1 MANKVYNLNG
11 GLYSGDAFT
20 AFETRIAS
28 SNNGSIVAS
37 PSDLKVSAGSGMNV
51 TVSTGA
57 GIIGNGT
64 LSGVRFAIDSPVTVA
79 VSAASTA
86 NPRMDSVVAYIDK
99 SVSASTSVVDNTDLG
114 IVKFKSVA
122 GTPASA
128 PTAPSTATIQ
138 SSIGAGNPYM
148 VLANITVPKSSSAA
162 SSFTIRDMRV
172 TPTSAIIT
180 DNSITTSKLANKA
193 VTSDKVDWATFKPY
207 WKTVAISTSSNVT
220 IPAGYRLY
228 RVRVCGNKTDT
239 NSWGIIGCSQATGT
253 TWIYIQGMSNGTWIA
268 DERSVNAPS
277 DKAVMDGARHST
289 QAGFQTWDITISKLS
304 KTGVACMATWETGMT
319 GSKTFNTG
327 RSVFNVTDGT
337 ADMNLYCELS
347 SALWSVEALV
357 EN

>member
-79 VSAASTA
+79 INAASTA

-148 VLANITVPKSSSAA
+148 ILANVTVPKSSTAA
-162 SSFTIRDMRV
+162 SSFTITDMRV

-180 DNSITTSKLANKA
+180 DNSITTKKLANKS
-193 VTSDKVDWATFKPY
+193 VTSAKVDWTTLPYKYVYYHGTQNIGTTALTQLTNMSFTIDTAGTYFIALVGNYQVNGTAGSYPRFGIYIDDDRKFYSAVSTLAGLQNNFVTFGIINVTAGAVVSGKV
-207 WKTVAISTSSNVT
+207 TGGSCTVFEGCRMVAI
-220 IPAGYRLY
+220 
-228 RVRVCGNKTDT
+228 RVG
-239 NSWGIIGCSQATGT
+239 
-253 TWIYIQGMSNGTWIA
+253 
-268 DERSVNAPS
+268 
-277 DKAVMDGARHST
+277 
-289 QAGFQTWDITISKLS
+289 
-304 KTGVACMATWETGMT
+304 
-319 GSKTFNTG
+319 
-327 RSVFNVTDGT
+327 
-337 ADMNLYCELS
+337 
-347 SALWSVEALV
+347 
-357 EN
+357 

>member
-51 TVSTGA
+51 TVATGA

-148 VLANITVPKSSSAA
+148 VLANVTVPKSSTAA
-162 SSFTIRDMRV
+162 SSFTITDMRV

-180 DNSITTSKLANKA
+180 DGSITTPKLANKA
-193 VTSDKVDWATFKPY
+193 VTSAKVDWTTFKPY
-207 WKTVAISTSSNVT
+207 WKTVAISTSSDVT
-220 IPAGYRLY
+220 IPAGHRLY
-228 RVRVCGNKTDT
+228 RVRLCGNKTSA
-239 NSWGIIGCSQATGT
+239 NNWGVISCSQATGT
-253 TWIYIQGMSNGTWIA
+253 TWIYIQGVSNGTWIA
-268 DERSVNAPS
+268 DERSVTAPS
-277 DKAVMDGARHST
+277 DKAVMDGSRGGA
-289 QAGFQTWDITISKLS
+289 QAGYQVWDIAISKPDKNGTAFL
-304 KTGVACMATWETGMT
+304 ATWETGMT

-327 RSVFNVTDGT
+327 RSIFNVTNGS
-337 ADMNLYCELS
+337 AGINLYCELS
-347 SALWSVEALV
+347 SAIWSVEALV

>member
-64 LSGVRFAIDSPVTVA
+64 LSGVRFAIDAPVTVA

-122 GTPASA
+122 GTPAST
-128 PTAPSTATIQ
+128 PTAPSASTIQ

-148 VLANITVPKSSSAA
+148 ILANVTVPKSSTAA
-162 SSFTIRDMRV
+162 SSFKIADMRV

-180 DNSITTSKLANKA
+180 DNSITTKKLANKS
-193 VTSDKVDWATFKPY
+193 VTSDKVDFTTFKFP
-207 WKTVAISTSSNVT
+207 
-220 IPAGYRLY
+220 IPDY
-228 RVRVCGNKTDT
+228 
-239 NSWGIIGCSQATGT
+239 
-253 TWIYIQGMSNGTWIA
+253 SNGTSISNSTGTWTAPKCGVVVAVLVA
-268 DERSVNAPS
+268 DTTNGYKEAKISVNDQTVAS
-277 DKAVMDGARHST
+277 AMWAGAT
-289 QAGFQTWDITISKLS
+289 GGYNFQTRAIVPVA
-304 KTGVACMATWETGMT
+304 TGDVVKFSA
-319 GSKTFNTG
+319 
-327 RSVFNVTDGT
+327 TDGQSKVDGRMFYPYKW
-337 ADMNLYCELS
+337 A
-347 SALWSVEALV
+347 
-357 EN
+357 

>member
-51 TVSTGA
+51 TIATGA

-64 LSGVRFAIDSPVTVA
+64 LSGVRFAIDAPVTVA
-79 VSAASTA
+79 VNAASTA

-148 VLANITVPKSSSAA
+148 VLANVTVPKSSSAA
-162 SSFTIRDMRV
+162 SSFTITDMRV

-180 DNSITTSKLANKA
+180 DNSITTKKLANKA
-193 VTSDKVDWATFKPY
+193 VTSDKVDWATIGKSSSRCIKLGDVKIM
-207 WKTVAISTSSNVT
+207 WGKTTVV
-220 IPAGYRLY
+220 
-228 RVRVCGNKTDT
+228 
-239 NSWGIIGCSQATGT
+239 
-253 TWIYIQGMSNGTWIA
+253 MNGTGANSFGASTVTLPESFGNNGYSAVASPQDPAVSNAIKCTIQNVNNDNFQITVGTAAAVNTANVPVRWIA
-268 DERSVNAPS
+268 I
-277 DKAVMDGARHST
+277 G
-289 QAGFQTWDITISKLS
+289 
-304 KTGVACMATWETGMT
+304 
-319 GSKTFNTG
+319 
-327 RSVFNVTDGT
+327 
-337 ADMNLYCELS
+337 
-347 SALWSVEALV
+347 
-357 EN
+357 

>member
-64 LSGVRFAIDSPVTVA
+64 LSGVRFAIDAPVTVA
-79 VSAASTA
+79 VNAASTA

-122 GTPASA
+122 GTPSATPSA
-128 PTAPSTATIQ
+128 PTTSTIQ

-148 VLANITVPKSSSAA
+148 ILANITVPKSASAA
-162 SSFTIRDMRV
+162 SSFTITDTRI

-180 DNSITTSKLANKA
+180 DSSITTTKLANKA
-193 VTSDKVDWATFKPY
+193 VTSDKVDWTTLK
-207 WKTVAISTSSNVT
+207 
-220 IPAGYRLY
+220 
-228 RVRVCGNKTDT
+228 
-239 NSWGIIGCSQATGT
+239 TGT
-253 TWIYIQGMSNGTWIA
+253 PKEAGSGTASRTITANSVGFMFINTANAFDQYCTVYLNGTSLGKTSGGGASSFAWSQTTVFVAKGDVVRITT
-268 DERSVNAPS
+268 S
-277 DKAVMDGARHST
+277 DNGGNS
-289 QAGFQTWDITISKLS
+289 QI
-304 KTGVACMATWETGMT
+304 TGVFFVPI
-319 GSKTFNTG
+319 S
-327 RSVFNVTDGT
+327 
-337 ADMNLYCELS
+337 
-347 SALWSVEALV
+347 
-357 EN
+357 

>member
-37 PSDLKVSAGSGMNV
+37 PSDLRVSAGSGMNV
-51 TVSTGA
+51 TVATGA

-64 LSGVRFAIDSPVTVA
+64 LSGVRFAIDAPVTVA
-79 VSAASTA
+79 ISAASTA

-148 VLANITVPKSSSAA
+148 ILANITVPKSSSAA
-162 SSFTIRDMRV
+162 SSFTITDMRV

-180 DNSITTSKLANKA
+180 DNSITTPKLANKA
-193 VTSDKVDWATFKPY
+193 VTSDKVDFTTLTYFAQNSSDVNVGTGETTVITINNLQSGTYLVFGVMSLNKTSAEAGDTFIGLKY
-207 WKTVAISTSSNVT
+207 DGKSERICQISMSTSYGWVYP
-220 IPAGYRLY
+220 PA
-228 RVRVCGNKTDT
+228 V
-239 NSWGIIGCSQATGT
+239 
-253 TWIYIQGMSNGTWIA
+253 
-268 DERSVNAPS
+268 
-277 DKAVMDGARHST
+277 
-289 QAGFQTWDITISKLS
+289 
-304 KTGVACMATWETGMT
+304 GMT
-319 GSKTFNTG
+319 KITLTG
-327 RSVFNVTDGT
+327 NSVQLF
-337 ADMNLYCELS
+337 AQRPS
-347 SALWSVEALV
+347 SIASMLAMKNSSLLLIKIG
-357 EN
+357 

>member
-37 PSDLKVSAGSGMNV
+37 PSDLKVSADSGMNV
-51 TVSTGA
+51 KVSTGA

-79 VSAASTA
+79 VNAASTA

-148 VLANITVPKSSSAA
+148 ILANVTVPKSSTAA
-162 SSFTIRDMRV
+162 SSFTIADTRV

-180 DNSITTSKLANKA
+180 DSSITTSKLANKA
-193 VTSDKVDWATFKPY
+193 VTSDKVDWATLTTLTQGDTSS
-207 WKTVAISTSSNVT
+207 KTLTTTSQILLQTPTLVPGKYIVFAKVGSNVT
-220 IPAGYRLY
+220 AYSTDLGDLCASVDGGAHAEKITMHSAWNQAPLVINQYVSLTSRDTIKLTCW
-228 RVRVCGNKTDT
+228 RGN
-239 NSWGIIGCSQATGT
+239 
-253 TWIYIQGMSNGTWIA
+253 SNGT
-268 DERSVNAPS
+268 
-277 DKAVMDGARHST
+277 AVATMSRCSIFT
-289 QAGFQTWDITISKLS
+289 LR
-304 KTGVACMATWETGMT
+304 VA
-319 GSKTFNTG
+319 
-327 RSVFNVTDGT
+327 
-337 ADMNLYCELS
+337 
-347 SALWSVEALV
+347 
-357 EN
+357 

>member
-79 VSAASTA
+79 VNAASTA

-148 VLANITVPKSSSAA
+148 ILANVTVPKSSTAA
-162 SSFTIRDMRV
+162 SSFTITDTRV

-193 VTSDKVDWATFKPY
+193 VTSDKVDFTTLTYFAHNSSDVNVGTGETTVITINNLQSGKYLVFGALSLN
-207 WKTVAISTSSNVT
+207 KTNSEASDAFTGLKYDGKSERICQISMNTNYGWVYPPAVGMTQITLTGNSVQLFAQRTSSSVSMLAMKNGSLLL
-220 IPAGYRLY
+220 I
-228 RVRVCGNKTDT
+228 K
-239 NSWGIIGCSQATGT
+239 IG
-253 TWIYIQGMSNGTWIA
+253 
-268 DERSVNAPS
+268 
-277 DKAVMDGARHST
+277 
-289 QAGFQTWDITISKLS
+289 
-304 KTGVACMATWETGMT
+304 
-319 GSKTFNTG
+319 
-327 RSVFNVTDGT
+327 
-337 ADMNLYCELS
+337 
-347 SALWSVEALV
+347 
-357 EN
+357 

>member
-64 LSGVRFAIDSPVTVA
+64 LSGVRFAIDAPVTVA
-79 VSAASTA
+79 VNAASTA

-99 SVSASTSVVDNTDLG
+99 SVSASTSVVDNTGLG
-114 IVKFKSVA
+114 IIKFKSVA

-128 PTAPSTATIQ
+128 PSAPSTSTIQ

-162 SSFTIRDMRV
+162 SSFKIADMRV

-180 DNSITTSKLANKA
+180 DGSITTPKLANKA
-193 VTSDKVDWATFKPY
+193 VTSDKVDWATLKATRADASWLSVSGGTFTPTTTCFIIASY
-207 WKTVAISTSSNVT
+207 ACAFGMSVYVSDGDTRIFSGRQQTAS
-220 IPAGYRLY
+220 GY
-228 RVRVCGNKTDT
+228 
-239 NSWGIIGCSQATGT
+239 SWGAFSALLFKGHTYKFTRDNDSNAQ
-253 TWIYIQGMSNGTWIA
+253 WQGA
-268 DERSVNAPS
+268 SVY
-277 DKAVMDGARHST
+277 
-289 QAGFQTWDITISKLS
+289 TIS
-304 KTGVACMATWETGMT
+304 
-319 GSKTFNTG
+319 
-327 RSVFNVTDGT
+327 
-337 ADMNLYCELS
+337 
-347 SALWSVEALV
+347 
-357 EN
+357 

>member
-114 IVKFKSVA
+114 IIKFKSVA

-128 PTAPSTATIQ
+128 PTAPSTSTIQ

-148 VLANITVPKSSSAA
+148 VLANITVPKSSTAA
-162 SSFTIRDMRV
+162 SSFTTTDMRV
-172 TPTSAIIT
+172 TPTSSIIT
-180 DNSITTSKLANKA
+180 NGSITTPKLASKA
-193 VTSDKVDWATFKPY
+193 VTSDKVDFTTLLPKLFKTYEMPVTSKYTPSAAWQDYNMGDPLTVTGLDPDATYTLVASTPWTEGKGEFRLNITGARTYKQQPYNSIGALIPVVYQIQGIKP
-207 WKTVAISTSSNVT
+207 TSSGSLTFQRSYYGEIFN
-220 IPAGYRLY
+220 IRAAQLY
-228 RVRVCGNKTDT
+228 
-239 NSWGIIGCSQATGT
+239 
-253 TWIYIQGMSNGTWIA
+253 
-268 DERSVNAPS
+268 
-277 DKAVMDGARHST
+277 
-289 QAGFQTWDITISKLS
+289 ITLI
-304 KTGVACMATWETGMT
+304 
-319 GSKTFNTG
+319 
-327 RSVFNVTDGT
+327 RT
-337 ADMNLYCELS
+337 A
-347 SALWSVEALV
+347 
-357 EN
+357 

>member
-64 LSGVRFAIDSPVTVA
+64 LSGVRFAIDAPVTVA
-79 VSAASTA
+79 ISAASTA

-128 PTAPSTATIQ
+128 PTAPSTSTIQ

-148 VLANITVPKSSSAA
+148 ILANVTVPKSSTAA
-162 SSFTIRDMRV
+162 SSFTITDTRV
-172 TPTSAIIT
+172 TPTSSIIT
-180 DNSITTSKLANKA
+180 DNSITTPKLANKA
-193 VTSDKVDWATFKPY
+193 VTSDKVDWATIVTFTQGGKSD
-207 WKTVAISTSSNVT
+207 KTLTTTSQTLLQTPTLAPGRYIVFAKVGANVTGYNTDLGDLLASVDGGTHIDKFTVHSAWNQVPLVVVEDVSLTSSGT
-220 IPAGYRLY
+220 IKLTCWRS
-228 RVRVCGNKTDT
+228 N
-239 NSWGIIGCSQATGT
+239 
-253 TWIYIQGMSNGTWIA
+253 SNGTIVA
-268 DERSVNAPS
+268 T
-277 DKAVMDGARHST
+277 MDRCSIFT
-289 QAGFQTWDITISKLS
+289 LR
-304 KTGVACMATWETGMT
+304 VA
-319 GSKTFNTG
+319 
-327 RSVFNVTDGT
+327 
-337 ADMNLYCELS
+337 
-347 SALWSVEALV
+347 
-357 EN
+357 

>member
-51 TVSTGA
+51 AVSTGA
-57 GIIGNGT
+57 GIIGNGA

-79 VSAASTA
+79 VNAASTA
-86 NPRMDSVVAYIDK
+86 SPRMDSVVAYIDK

-122 GTPASA
+122 GTPASS

-148 VLANITVPKSSSAA
+148 ILANITVPKSSTAA
-162 SSFTIRDMRV
+162 SSFTITDMRI

-180 DNSITTSKLANKA
+180 DGSITTPKLADSS
-193 VTSDKVDWATFKPY
+193 VTSDKVDFTTFYKAATPLSAVLPVQAGTETAVQSFTLPAGKWRIFWAVRGYGNYQQTEVVTAVLKANGGVVQSLGENIATTGVLRPN
-207 WKTVAISTSSNVT
+207 ISSSYEANITSSTTFSTYVTMPMVGNV
-220 IPAGYRLY
+220 
-228 RVRVCGNKTDT
+228 
-239 NSWGIIGCSQATGT
+239 
-253 TWIYIQGMSNGTWIA
+253 
-268 DERSVNAPS
+268 
-277 DKAVMDGARHST
+277 
-289 QAGFQTWDITISKLS
+289 
-304 KTGVACMATWETGMT
+304 
-319 GSKTFNTG
+319 
-327 RSVFNVTDGT
+327 
-337 ADMNLYCELS
+337 
-347 SALWSVEALV
+347 SVETTYLFALRV
-357 EN
+357 G

>member
-51 TVSTGA
+51 TVATGA

-79 VSAASTA
+79 VNAASTA

-162 SSFTIRDMRV
+162 SSFKIADMRV

-180 DNSITTSKLANKA
+180 DNSITTKKLANKA
-193 VTSDKVDWATFKPY
+193 VTSDKVDWATLTYFAQNRSDVNVGTGETTVITINNLQSGTY
-207 WKTVAISTSSNVT
+207 LAFGVLSFNKTSNDAGDTFIGLKYDGKSERFCQISMSTSYGWVYP
-220 IPAGYRLY
+220 PA
-228 RVRVCGNKTDT
+228 V
-239 NSWGIIGCSQATGT
+239 
-253 TWIYIQGMSNGTWIA
+253 
-268 DERSVNAPS
+268 
-277 DKAVMDGARHST
+277 
-289 QAGFQTWDITISKLS
+289 
-304 KTGVACMATWETGMT
+304 GMT
-319 GSKTFNTG
+319 KITLTGNSVQLFAQRPSSIASMIAMKNGS
-327 RSVFNVTDGT
+327 
-337 ADMNLYCELS
+337 LL
-347 SALWSVEALV
+347 LV
-357 EN
+357 KIG

>member
-64 LSGVRFAIDSPVTVA
+64 LSGVRFAIDAPVTVA
-79 VSAASTA
+79 VNAASTA

-148 VLANITVPKSSSAA
+148 ILANVTVPKSSTAA
-162 SSFTIRDMRV
+162 SSFTITDTRV

-180 DNSITTSKLANKA
+180 DNSITTPKLANKA
-193 VTSDKVDWATFKPY
+193 VTSDKVDWTTIGKSSSRLIKLGDVKIM
-207 WKTVAISTSSNVT
+207 WGKTTVV
-220 IPAGYRLY
+220 
-228 RVRVCGNKTDT
+228 
-239 NSWGIIGCSQATGT
+239 
-253 TWIYIQGMSNGTWIA
+253 MNGTGANSFGASTVTLPESFGNNSYSAVASPQDPAVSNAIKCTIQNVNNANFQITVGTAAAVNTANVPVRWIA
-268 DERSVNAPS
+268 I
-277 DKAVMDGARHST
+277 G
-289 QAGFQTWDITISKLS
+289 
-304 KTGVACMATWETGMT
+304 
-319 GSKTFNTG
+319 
-327 RSVFNVTDGT
+327 
-337 ADMNLYCELS
+337 
-347 SALWSVEALV
+347 
-357 EN
+357 

>member
-64 LSGVRFAIDSPVTVA
+64 LSGVRFAIDAPVTVA
-79 VSAASTA
+79 ISAASTA

-128 PTAPSTATIQ
+128 PTAPSTSTIQ

-148 VLANITVPKSSSAA
+148 VLANITVPKSSTAA
-162 SSFTIRDMRV
+162 SSFKITDTRV

-180 DNSITTSKLANKA
+180 DNSITTRKLANKS
-193 VTSDKVDWATFKPY
+193 VTSDKVDWTTIGKSSSRYIKLGDIAIQWGVADFGNQSFSTDFWTTFNRAANQSMYFNYPIAFDEKPVLMMNLVDSTGALLGICYTANNGSGSRSPNFTVYSPKGFTAT
-207 WKTVAISTSSNVT
+207 VNVK
-220 IPAGYRLY
+220 
-228 RVRVCGNKTDT
+228 V
-239 NSWGIIGCSQATGT
+239 Q
-253 TWIYIQGMSNGTWIA
+253 WIA
-268 DERSVNAPS
+268 IGA
-277 DKAVMDGARHST
+277 KA
-289 QAGFQTWDITISKLS
+289 
-304 KTGVACMATWETGMT
+304 
-319 GSKTFNTG
+319 
-327 RSVFNVTDGT
+327 
-337 ADMNLYCELS
+337 
-347 SALWSVEALV
+347 
-357 EN
+357 

>member
-64 LSGVRFAIDSPVTVA
+64 LSGVRFAIDAPVTVA
-79 VSAASTA
+79 ISAASTA

-128 PTAPSTATIQ
+128 PTAPSTSTIQ

-148 VLANITVPKSSSAA
+148 ILANVTVPKSSTAA
-162 SSFTIRDMRV
+162 SSFTITDTRV

-180 DNSITTSKLANKA
+180 NNSITTPKLADKS
-193 VTSDKVDWATFKPY
+193 VTSDKVDFTKFKIPAPGEVVQSY
-207 WKTVAISTSSNVT
+207 SNVKNAEKSFKMPSRGFFSCKTSIGIGDYVYIYINGITVAGQYYFGGASGSILQTYVMFPVGVGDT
-220 IPAGYRLY
+220 
-228 RVRVCGNKTDT
+228 VRVVASGA
-239 NSWGIIGCSQATGT
+239 NSLAEGIQLL
-253 TWIYIQGMSNGTWIA
+253 
-268 DERSVNAPS
+268 SVRW
-277 DKAVMDGARHST
+277 V
-289 QAGFQTWDITISKLS
+289 
-304 KTGVACMATWETGMT
+304 
-319 GSKTFNTG
+319 
-327 RSVFNVTDGT
+327 
-337 ADMNLYCELS
+337 
-347 SALWSVEALV
+347 
-357 EN
+357 

>member
-51 TVSTGA
+51 TVATGA

-64 LSGVRFAIDSPVTVA
+64 LSGVRFAIDAPVTVA
-79 VSAASTA
+79 INAASTA

-148 VLANITVPKSSSAA
+148 VLANITVPKSSTAA
-162 SSFTIRDMRV
+162 SSFTITDTRV

-180 DNSITTSKLANKA
+180 DSSITTPKLANKA
-193 VTSDKVDWATFKPY
+193 VTSDKVDFTTLTYFAQNSSDVNVGTSETTVITINNLQSGKYLVFGVLSLNKTSAEAGDTFIGLKY
-207 WKTVAISTSSNVT
+207 DGKSERICQISMSTSYGWVYP
-220 IPAGYRLY
+220 PA
-228 RVRVCGNKTDT
+228 V
-239 NSWGIIGCSQATGT
+239 
-253 TWIYIQGMSNGTWIA
+253 
-268 DERSVNAPS
+268 
-277 DKAVMDGARHST
+277 
-289 QAGFQTWDITISKLS
+289 
-304 KTGVACMATWETGMT
+304 GMT
-319 GSKTFNTG
+319 QITLTG
-327 RSVFNVTDGT
+327 NSVQLF
-337 ADMNLYCELS
+337 AQRPS
-347 SALWSVEALV
+347 SIASMLAMKNSSLLLIKIG
-357 EN
+357 

>member
-64 LSGVRFAIDSPVTVA
+64 LNGVRFAIDAPVTVA
-79 VSAASTA
+79 INAASTA

-122 GTPASA
+122 GTPAST
-128 PTAPSTATIQ
+128 PTAPSASTIQ

-148 VLANITVPKSSSAA
+148 VLANVTVPKSSTAA

-180 DNSITTSKLANKA
+180 DSSITTPKLANKA
-193 VTSDKVDWATFKPY
+193 VTSDKVDWTTLTYFAQNSSE
-207 WKTVAISTSSNVT
+207 VAIGTGETTVITINNLRPGTYLVFGVLSLNKTSAEGGDAFTGLKYDGKSERICQISMSTSYGWVYP
-220 IPAGYRLY
+220 PA
-228 RVRVCGNKTDT
+228 V
-239 NSWGIIGCSQATGT
+239 
-253 TWIYIQGMSNGTWIA
+253 GMA
-268 DERSVNAPS
+268 
-277 DKAVMDGARHST
+277 K
-289 QAGFQTWDITISKLS
+289 ITL
-304 KTGVACMATWETGMT
+304 T
-319 GSKTFNTG
+319 GS
-327 RSVFNVTDGT
+327 SVQLF
-337 ADMNLYCELS
+337 AQRPS
-347 SALWSVEALV
+347 SITSIMAMKNGSLLLIKIG
-357 EN
+357 